1 MRLVQ
6 LKKKRAAM
14 APRWKSTMKAVVVQ
28 MRPVSESARPMRTS
42 ARVFAGSVGSRAGEA
57 CSMWSRPEAGEGE
70 APRVSQVASVSASC
84 EMLINCRLDSTVHFM
99 SDLRHGASG
108 GFRRVAGPP
117 GSKSLKAGMQCL
129 ADDEKITFDGA
140 WSRQV
145 RHLGWTLTA
154 PMTMGPAGTG
164 HVGVAD
170 CQARPANSRVSVL
183 TLTFSPSLMKV
194 GTRSSRTVSRRA
206 SLVTAPAAVSPRTEG
221 SV

>member
-99 SDLRHGASG
+99 SDLRHGTSG

-129 ADDEKITFDGA
+129 ADDEKITFERVVRREKALVNSG
-140 WSRQV
+140 RQT
-145 RHLGWTLTA
+145 R
-154 PMTMGPAGTG
+154 PGTG
-164 HVGVAD
+164 SLHPVAIE
-170 CQARPANSRVSVL
+170 ATAEATKPLKPSV
-183 TLTFSPSLMKV
+183 
-194 GTRSSRTVSRRA
+194 
-206 SLVTAPAAVSPRTEG
+206 
-221 SV
+221 